1 MIKPFITKA
10 QLIEKLT
17 LCLQDKI
24 NAVQLQE
31 WMITVYDPPDV
42 EIGPNEPE
50 WVQEAMNIIM
60 NEYELAKTEK
70 FKAEGYQFALTFL
83 DSDEESFYQKKYHF
97 IHDGFSD

>member
-1 MIKPFITKA
+1 MNKPFITKA

-17 LCLQDKI
+17 LCTQGKMS
-24 NAVQLQE
+24 AAQLQE

-42 EIGPNEPE
+42 EIGPNESE

-60 NEYELAKTEK
+60 NEYELAKIEK
-70 FKAEGYQFALTFL
+70 FKTEGYQFALTFL
-83 DSDEESFYQKKYHF
+83 NADEDDFYQKRVHF